1 MRTRIPS
8 LVKWS
13 GSKRSQAHF
22 LCDLLPQHNRYFE
35 PFLGG
40 GALLF
45 LADGS
50 PSFASDVYHPLVELW
65 LLAKNNPDL
74 LISDYNVRWHTL
86 KEELM
91 FLRSKEG
98 KIYLSANKGTVPEI
112 YYSTRDDFNDTR
124 DPLALNF
131 ILRTCVNGIVRFNSS
146 GDFNNS
152 FHLSR
157 DGMAPERFKDVV
169 LKWHRR
175 LANVTISCIDYRET
189 LEMVETGDFVYLDP
203 PYLGCINRYCQPVI
217 AAEFFGYLEML
228 NSKGVLWVSSFDG
241 YSDDKDYKSNSFP
254 ESIYEDHIYIRNGR
268 SFTSGVLNSKE
279 GSVYE
284 SIYANFSISG

>member
-22 LCDLLPQHNRYFE
+22 LRDLLPQYNRYFE

-45 LADGS
+45 LTDGA
-50 PSFASDVYHPLVELW
+50 PSFASDIYQPLVELW

-74 LISDYNVRWHTL
+74 LIGDYSKRWHTL
-86 KEELM
+86 KEELV

-98 KIYLSANKGTVPEI
+98 KEYLSANKGMVPKI
-112 YYSTRDDFNDTR
+112 YYGTRDEFNGTQ

-169 LKWHRR
+169 LKWHER
-175 LANVTISCIDYRET
+175 LKTVTLSCMNYRET
-189 LEMVETGDFVYLDP
+189 LEEAKAGDFVYLDP

-217 AAEFFGYLEML
+217 ACDFFGYLEEL
-228 NSKGVLWVSSFDG
+228 NRKEVLWISSFDG
-241 YSDDKDYKSNSFP
+241 YSDDKDYKNHSFP
-254 ESIYEDHIYIRNGR
+254 EEIYKNHMYIRNGR

-284 SIYANFSISG
+284 SVYANFSLF

>member
-1 MRTRIPS
+1 MRIKIPS

-22 LCDLLPQHNRYFE
+22 LRDLLPQHNRYFE

-40 GALLF
+40 GALLY
-45 LADGS
+45 LTEGS
-50 PSFASDVYHPLVELW
+50 PSFASDIYQPLVELW
-65 LLAKNNPDL
+65 LLAKNNPNQ
-74 LISDYNVRWHTL
+74 LISDYSNRWNVLR
-86 KEELM
+86 EELI
-91 FLRSKEG
+91 FLRSEEG
-98 KIYLSANKGTVPEI
+98 REHLSTNKGTVPDV
-112 YYSTRDDFNDTR
+112 YYKARDEFNNTH

-131 ILRTCVNGIVRFNSS
+131 VLRTCVNGIVRFNSS

-157 DGMAPERFKDVV
+157 DGMAPGRFEDVV
-169 LKWHRR
+169 LKWHKR
-175 LANVTISCIDYRET
+175 LKSVTIDCIDYRAT
-189 LEMVETGDFVYLDP
+189 LEMVKAGDFVYLDP

-217 AAEFFGYLEML
+217 ARDFFDYLEQL
-228 NSKGVLWVSSFDG
+228 NRKDVLWISSFDG

-254 ESIYEDHIYIRNGR
+254 EEVYESHLYVRNGR

-284 SIYANFSISG
+284 SIYANFSLPG